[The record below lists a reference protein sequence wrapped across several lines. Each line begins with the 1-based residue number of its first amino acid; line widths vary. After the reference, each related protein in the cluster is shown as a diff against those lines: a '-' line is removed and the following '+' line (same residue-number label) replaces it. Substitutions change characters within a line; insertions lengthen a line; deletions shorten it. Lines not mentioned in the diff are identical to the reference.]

1 MDFYKWTGL
10 LSKTGYLSPE
20 ILIKDTEKL
29 LEHTVNDALAGIQD
43 V

>member
-10 LSKTGYLSPE
+10 PSKTGYLSPE
-20 ILIKDTEKL
+20 TLIKDTENL
-29 LEHTVNDALAGIQD
+29 LEHTLNDALAGIQD